1 MKDFFLALLS
11 VLMALFVLFLG
22 GEAAIR
28 AWHFYKNTFSDQM
41 NPQVIALDAER
52 GWLPVRNY
60 LYKGELL
67 DAGGVRYPVDIE
79 TDAEGYRAFGDLR
92 NGERKKVL
100 FLGDSFTH
108 AMQVSNQKTYFG
120 LLQEEL
126 GIEAFAFGVD
136 GYGTLQEYLLLDSI
150 IDDVEPVIVVLQFCP
165 NDFINNHYDLELAS
179 AFNNNGLRRPYFEEG
194 QIQYK
199 TPTNFS
205 AIREFA
211 ASYSEFLYF
220 ILNTIDRLKTPPVNS
235 SENLIEEQGL
245 SYPLFKE
252 SVEVTDQLLEK
263 IRARVPPGTPIYAFS
278 TNHGAPYHEEF
289 KRLSDKNGIEFVDGT
304 SQALRAAESKGI
316 TTRAA
321 DKAHWNNQGHQIVA
335 EVLKS
340 YFEENW

>member
-1 MKDFFLALLS
+1 MKDFILGAISIL
-11 VLMALFVLFLG
+11 VAIFVLAIG
-22 GEAAIR
+22 GEVAIR
-28 AWHFYKNTFSDQM
+28 AVHFYSEHFSDQM
-41 NPQVIALDAER
+41 NPRQLRLDEKL
-52 GWLPVRNY
+52 GWLPASDY
-60 LYKGELL
+60 FYSGELL
-67 DAGGVRYPVDIE
+67 DEGGESYSVKLE
-79 TDAEGYRAFGDLR
+79 TDGVGYRKFGDLKTDSK
-92 NGERKKVL
+92 KKVL
-100 FLGDSFTH
+100 FLGDSYTY
-108 AMQVSNQKTYFG
+108 AMDVSNDKTYYG
-120 LLQEEL
+120 ILENEL
-126 GIEAFAFGVD
+126 EIEVFSMGVD
-136 GYGTLQEYLLLDSI
+136 GYGTLQEYLLVEKVLVEI
-150 IDDVEPVIVVLQFCP
+150 NPDVVVLQFCP